1 MKMKIIILLLNLNVC
16 GAEYIGLNCEN
27 KDANLVYN
35 GCSKRQGVFTDC
47 YITTGLSI
55 GIF

>member
-1 MKMKIIILLLNLNVC
+1 MKLIILLLNLNLS
-16 GAEYIGLNCEN
+16 GAEYFGKNCEN
-27 KDANLVYN
+27 KEANLVDN
-35 GCSKRQGVFTDC
+35 GCSIRQGVFTDC

>member
-1 MKMKIIILLLNLNVC
+1 MKIKIIILLLNLNFC

-35 GCSKRQGVFTDC
+35 GCSITKGVFTDC